1 MESITMSTILTDIG
15 TFFTQAL
22 TWVGNVCETIVSEPL
37 LLIFVAMGVAGVA
50 IGYVSRLIRVS

>member
-1 MESITMSTILTDIG
+1 MDALLTSIT

-22 TWVGNVCETIVSEPL
+22 IWVGNVCTTIVNTPL